1 MTLSPCSNKLGYN
14 YGSIKE
20 KPFMDN
26 MHKNDHYQSGRIKR
40 VQARQSTSEVEEFSP
55 SDLWDDR
62 SSQKKRPSG
71 KRIVLAAV
79 LGAVGILFCV
89 LFFYL
94 RHLSANPSSL
104 FQSQNPVTLELASPS
119 PSPAMAAATAEV
131 TPVPTPTPTLDPYSA
146 LEQQA
151 DKTIMHNIV
160 NIMLIGVD
168 YAQERETWSGKDGLS
183 AAHADTM
190 IVLAVNFDKNTAD
203 LISLPRDTYAKIPGV
218 DGIYKLNASLDC
230 GGGLRASGDAGF
242 RKVCEAAS
250 RMIGGIPINYY
261 YAVTMPSVKK
271 LVDAIGGVDY
281 DLEVS
286 FKIQG
291 RSYKKGQQHMD
302 GQAVLDYLR
311 VRKSGSGLSSSET
324 GDSNRVD
331 RQKKMLVAIFDKLKS
346 ANMLTTVP
354 QLLESMT
361 SDNDSMFY
369 TNCST
374 AQTAALALYA
384 YNMPT
389 GNISMRSMSG
399 PMKNLYSWNF
409 CFPKPS
415 VREQIIEEVYGITVS
430 DLRDCTLE
438 YATYHYQETVAVQ
451 YLETCEK
458 LTSFLKR
465 NVDPDTLLY
474 EDSSGSYHD
483 SDSGAAPVVPVY
495 LDDGPGEG
503 EDASDESDAPAYDSP
518 GATIPSVSSA
528 YYTYTDYM
536 TAYQELSDLL
546 NEAQKRAV
554 KYLNGDAKNMS
565 DYASSISGLC
575 ETLSACAERAAF
587 AFDYTGSLNWDIV
600 PLAEANEIYVDFR

>member
-1 MTLSPCSNKLGYN
+1 MDDIQNRNRYN
-14 YGSIKE
+14 
-20 KPFMDN
+20 
-26 MHKNDHYQSGRIKR
+26 SGRIKR
-40 VQARQSTSEVEEFSP
+40 VQTKQDPDEVEEISP
-55 SDLWDDR
+55 SDLWDDTPSR
-62 SSQKKRPSG
+62 KKRPSRR
-71 KRIVLAAV
+71 RIVLAAV
-79 LGAVGILFCV
+79 LGAVGIVFCV

-94 RHLSANPSSL
+94 RHLSRDPFSM
-104 FQSQNPVTLELASPS
+104 FQTQDPVTLELASPS
-119 PSPAMAAATAEV
+119 PSPESTAAAVV
-131 TPVPTPTPTLDPYSA
+131 TPVPTEEPTPDPYTV

-151 DKTIMHNIV
+151 DKSIMHNIV

-168 YAQERETWSGKDGLS
+168 YAQERETWSGKDGIS

-190 IVLAVNFDKNTAD
+190 IVLAINFDNNTAD

-230 GGGLRASGDAGF
+230 GGGLKASNGAGF

-250 RMIGGIPINYY
+250 RMIGGLPINYY

-331 RQKKMLVAIFDKLKS
+331 RQKKMLVAIFDKLKT
-346 ANMLTTVP
+346 ANMLTAIP
-354 QLLESMT
+354 SLLESMS
-361 SDNDSMFY
+361 SDRDSMFY

-389 GNISMRSMSG
+389 GNISMHSMSG
-399 PMKNLYSWNF
+399 PMANLYSWNF

-415 VREQIIEEVYGITVS
+415 VRKQILEEVYGISAS
-430 DLRDCTLE
+430 DLRDCTQE
-438 YATYHYQETVAVQ
+438 YAAYLYQETVATQ

-465 NVDPDTLLY
+465 NVDKDALLY
-474 EDSSGSYHD
+474 EGVSPSYYD
-483 SDSGAAPVVPVY
+483 ADSGVVPVVPVY
-495 LDDGPGEG
+495 LDDGPDGE
-503 EDASDESDAPAYDSP
+503 AYDQDVP
-518 GATIPSVSSA
+518 EPENDPYTETVPAVS
-528 YYTYTDYM
+528 
-536 TAYQELSDLL
+536 
-546 NEAQKRAV
+546 AV
-554 KYLNGDAKNMS
+554 K
-565 DYASSISGLC
+565 
-575 ETLSACAERAAF
+575 E
-587 AFDYTGSLNWDIV
+587 
-600 PLAEANEIYVDFR
+600 

>member
-1 MTLSPCSNKLGYN
+1 
-14 YGSIKE
+14 
-20 KPFMDN
+20 MDD
-26 MHKNDHYQSGRIKR
+26 MHNRNRYSSGRIKR
-40 VQARQSTSEVEEFSP
+40 VQTKRNSAEVEEISP
-55 SDLWDDR
+55 SELWDDAPPR
-62 SSQKKRPSG
+62 KKQPSR

-79 LGAVGILFCV
+79 LGAVGVVFCI

-94 RHLSANPSSL
+94 RHLSRDPSSM
-104 FQSQNPVTLELASPS
+104 FQSQDPVTLELASPS
-119 PSPAMAAATAEV
+119 PSPESTAALPAAV
-131 TPVPTPTPTLDPYSA
+131 TPVPTEEPTPDPYA
-146 LEQQA
+146 VLEQQA
-151 DKTIMHNIV
+151 DKSIMHNIV

-190 IVLAVNFDKNTAD
+190 IVLAINFDNNTAD

-230 GGGLRASGDAGF
+230 GGGIKASNGAGF

-250 RMIGGIPINYY
+250 RMIGGLPINYY

-331 RQKKMLVAIFDKLKS
+331 RQKRMLVAIFDKLKT
-346 ANMLTTVP
+346 ANMLTTIP
-354 QLLESMT
+354 QLLESMS
-361 SDNDSMFY
+361 SDRDSMFY

-389 GNISMRSMSG
+389 GNISMHSMSG
-399 PMKNLYSWNF
+399 PMVNLYSWNF

-415 VREQIIEEVYGITVS
+415 VRKQILEEVYGISAS
-430 DLRDCTLE
+430 DLRDCTQE
-438 YATYHYQETVAVQ
+438 YAAYLYQETVAVQ

-465 NVDPDTLLY
+465 NVDKDSLLY
-474 EDSSGSYHD
+474 EGGSASYYD
-483 SDSGAAPVVPVY
+483 ADSGVVPVVPVY
-495 LDDGPGEG
+495 LDDGPDGEADDQDDP
-503 EDASDESDAPAYDSP
+503 EPENDPYTETVPA
-518 GATIPSVSSA
+518 VSAA
-528 YYTYTDYM
+528 YTAYNDYM
-536 TAYQELSDLL
+536 NAYQELSDLL
-546 NEAQKRAV
+546 EQAQKRAV

-565 DYASSISGLC
+565 DYASSLSALC
-575 ETLSACAERAAF
+575 ETLSDAAERAAF
-587 AFDYTGSLNWDIV
+587 TFDYTGSLNWDIT
-600 PLAEANEIYVDFR
+600 PLAETNEIYVDFR

>member
-1 MTLSPCSNKLGYN
+1 
-14 YGSIKE
+14 
-20 KPFMDN
+20 MDDKQYRN
-26 MHKNDHYQSGRIKR
+26 RYASGRIKR
-40 VQARQSTSEVEEFSP
+40 VQSGQKPSEVEEISP
-55 SDLWDDR
+55 AELWDEDAPD
-62 SSQKKRPSG
+62 KKRISG
-71 KRIVLAAV
+71 KRIALAAV
-79 LGAVGILFCV
+79 LGVLGLIFCV
-89 LFFYL
+89 VFFYL
-94 RHLSANPSSL
+94 RHLSKNPSSL
-104 FQSQNPVTLELASPS
+104 FQTQDPVTLELATPAPS
-119 PSPAMAAATAEV
+119 PESTATAAVV
-131 TPVPTPTPTLDPYSA
+131 TPVPTQEPTPDPYTV

-190 IVLAVNFDKNTAD
+190 IVLAVNFDNNTAD

-218 DGIYKLNASLDC
+218 DGIYKLNAALDC
-230 GGGLRASGDAGF
+230 GGGLKASNGAGF

-250 RMIGGIPINYY
+250 RMIGGLPINYY

-281 DLEVS
+281 DLDVS

-291 RSYKKGQQHMD
+291 RSYKKGPQHMD

-331 RQKKMLVAIFDKLKS
+331 RQKKMLVAIFDKLKT
-346 ANMLTTVP
+346 ANMLTTIP
-354 QLLESMT
+354 QLLESMS
-361 SDNDSMFY
+361 SDSENMFY

-374 AQTAALALYA
+374 SQTAALALYA

-389 GNISMRSMSG
+389 ENISMHSMSG

-415 VREQIIEEVYGITVS
+415 VRKQILEDVYGIS
-430 DLRDCTLE
+430 ASELRDCTQE
-438 YATYHYQETVAVQ
+438 YAVYLYQETVAAQ
-451 YLETCEK
+451 YLEVCEK
-458 LTSFLKR
+458 LTAFLKR
-465 NVDPDTLLY
+465 NVDADALQY
-474 EDSSGSYHD
+474 EETYYD
-483 SDSGAAPVVPVY
+483 SDPGVVPVVPVY
-495 LDDGPGEG
+495 LDDNPDGE
-503 EDASDESDAPAYDSP
+503 EDGSDREDTPEYDSP
-518 GATIPSVSSA
+518 AETVPAVSSA
-528 YYTYTDYM
+528 YIAYTEYM

-546 NEAQKRAV
+546 TEAGKRAV

-565 DYASSISGLC
+565 DYASS
-575 ETLSACAERAAF
+575 LSAISESLSFRAERAAATF
-587 AFDYTGSLNWDIV
+587 GYSGSLNWDIT

>member
-1 MTLSPCSNKLGYN
+1 MDDMQNRNRYN
-14 YGSIKE
+14 
-20 KPFMDN
+20 
-26 MHKNDHYQSGRIKR
+26 SGRIKR
-40 VQARQSTSEVEEFSP
+40 VQTKQDPDEVEEISP
-55 SDLWDDR
+55 SDLWDDTPSR
-62 SSQKKRPSG
+62 KKRPSRR
-71 KRIVLAAV
+71 RIVLAAV
-79 LGAVGILFCV
+79 LGAVGIVFCV

-94 RHLSANPSSL
+94 RHLSRDPSSM
-104 FQSQNPVTLELASPS
+104 FQTQDPVTLELASPS
-119 PSPAMAAATAEV
+119 PSLESTAAAVV
-131 TPVPTPTPTLDPYSA
+131 TPVPTEEPTPDPYTV

-151 DKTIMHNIV
+151 DKSIMHNIV

-168 YAQERETWSGKDGLS
+168 YAQERETWSGKDGIS

-190 IVLAVNFDKNTAD
+190 IVLAINFDNNTAD

-230 GGGLRASGDAGF
+230 GGGLKASNGAGF

-250 RMIGGIPINYY
+250 RMIGGLPINYY

-331 RQKKMLVAIFDKLKS
+331 RQKKMLVAIFDKLKT
-346 ANMLTTVP
+346 ANMLTAIP
-354 QLLESMT
+354 SLLESMS
-361 SDNDSMFY
+361 SDRDSMFY

-389 GNISMRSMSG
+389 GNISMHSMSG
-399 PMKNLYSWNF
+399 PMVNLYSWNF

-415 VREQIIEEVYGITVS
+415 VRKQILEEVYGISAS
-430 DLRDCTLE
+430 DLRDCTQE
-438 YATYHYQETVAVQ
+438 YAAYLYQETVATQ

-465 NVDPDTLLY
+465 NVDKDALLY
-474 EDSSGSYHD
+474 EGVSPSYYD
-483 SDSGAAPVVPVY
+483 ADSGVVPVVPVY
-495 LDDGPGEG
+495 LDDGPDGE
-503 EDASDESDAPAYDSP
+503 AYDQDVP
-518 GATIPSVSSA
+518 EPENDPYTETVPAVSAA
-528 YYTYTDYM
+528 YTAYNDYM

-546 NEAQKRAV
+546 EEAQKRAV

-565 DYASSISGLC
+565 DYASSIAALC
-575 ETLSACAERAAF
+575 ETLSDCAERAAHT
-587 AFDYTGSLNWDIV
+587 FDYSGSLKWDIT
-600 PLAEANEIYVDFR
+600 PLAETNEIYVDFR

>member
-1 MTLSPCSNKLGYN
+1 MD
-14 YGSIKE
+14 E
-20 KPFMDN
+20 KQ
-26 MHKNDHYQSGRIKR
+26 KNNRYQSGRIKR
-40 VQARQSTSEVEEFSP
+40 VQSGQDPSGVEEISPSEVWNS
-55 SDLWDDR
+55 R
-62 SSQKKRPSG
+62 SSHTKRPSRG
-71 KRIVLAAV
+71 RIVLAAV
-79 LGAVGILFCV
+79 LAAAGVLFCV

-94 RHLSANPSSL
+94 RHLASDPSSL
-104 FQSQNPVTLELASPS
+104 FQSQDPDTLELASAS
-119 PSPAMAAATAEV
+119 PSPAASENAPTPAV

-151 DKTIMHNIV
+151 DKSIMHNIV

-168 YAQERETWSGKDGLS
+168 YAEERETWSGKDGLS

-190 IVLAVNFDKNTAD
+190 IVLAVNFDDNTAD

-230 GGGLRASGDAGF
+230 GGGLQASGGAGF

-281 DLEVS
+281 DLETS

-324 GDSNRVD
+324 GDANRVD
-331 RQKKMLVAIFDKLKS
+331 RQKKMLIAIFDKLKT
-346 ANMLTTVP
+346 ANMMTTIP
-354 QLLESMT
+354 HLLESM
-361 SDNDSMFY
+361 SSESGSMFY
-369 TNCST
+369 TNCTT

-389 GNISMRSMSG
+389 ENISMHSMSG
-399 PMKNLYSWNF
+399 SMKNLYSWNF

-415 VREQIIEEVYGITVS
+415 VRQQIIEEVYGVTVPE
-430 DLRDCTLE
+430 LRDCTQE
-438 YATYHYQETVAVQ
+438 YAVYLYQETVAVR

-465 NVDPDTLLY
+465 NVDEDALLY
-474 EDSSGSYHD
+474 DDASGSYYD
-483 SDSGAAPVVPVY
+483 ADLDVVPVVPVY
-495 LDDGPGEG
+495 LDEDPEEEDG
-503 EDASDESDAPAYDSP
+503 DAADFDAPAYDP
-518 GATIPSVSSA
+518 PAETVPAVSSA
-528 YYTYTDYM
+528 YYAYTDYM
-536 TAYQELSDLL
+536 TAYEELSGLL
-546 NEAQKRAV
+546 SDAQKRAV

-565 DYASSISGLC
+565 NYASSLADLC
-575 ETLSACAERAAF
+575 DTLSARAERAA
-587 AFDYTGSLNWDIV
+587 AVFDYTGSLNWDIV
-600 PLAEANEIYVDFR
+600 PLAEENEIYVDFR